1 MLWQHLKRLKLE
13 GRHFRRQVAID
24 GFIADF
30 ACHYPKLIIELD
42 GGQHGDAVQYD
53 AERSRIL
60 EAHGY
65 RVIRFWNND
74 VLQAIEGVVDRIRYE
89 VKLSTTFAYTHLQDH
104 PTPTPALPARGG
116 RRWRLE
122 YHGRPS
128 FQFCWH

>member
-24 GFIADF
+24 RFIADF

-65 RVIRFWNND
+65 RVTRFWNND

-89 VKLSTTFAYTHLQDH
+89 VKLSTTFTYTHLQDH
-104 PTPTPALPARGG
+104 PTPTPALPARG
-116 RRWRLE
+116 RE
-122 YHGRPS
+122 KMET
-128 FQFCWH
+128 